1 MYEGLMAKGLPSQGA
16 LKGVGLHGVPC
27 LCTTTQSVFIA
38 RSPGYTKYT
47 HIRIRRP
54 LLARGQK
61 AVGANQLCLPLPCYS
76 PLGGPKPT
84 LTRLY
89 PCLPDLTRPYPRL
102 PTLIRPYQIASPKP
116 RSLPNEPVNRTVIS
130 FSSRGSSFLSFRSPE
145 MVRDAHKM
153 API

>member
-16 LKGVGLHGVPC
+16 LKRCGFARRPVPVYNNPKC
-27 LCTTTQSVFIA
+27 LYRKIA
-38 RSPGYTKYT
+38 RLYEIHTYTYPPTPACQGSKGCGSKPT
-47 HIRIRRP
+47 VLTPP
-54 LLARGQK
+54 LL
-61 AVGANQLCLPLPCYS
+61 LPAGRTETHAYPALPM
-76 PLGGPKPT
+76 
-84 LTRLY
+84 
-89 PCLPDLTRPYPRL
+89 LTRPYRAL
-102 PTLIRPYQIASPKP
+102 PALTTLIRPYQIASPKP